1 MRFEADSPERMESL
15 RAQAE
20 RLARQWMEECA
31 GEQAGS
37 GTACPG
43 DRKPSC
49 RASCTDTGRI
59 FRKTEKNA

>member
-31 GEQAGS
+31 GEQAGFRNGMPRRS
-37 GTACPG
+37 ETLLPG
-43 DRKPSC
+43 VLYGHRQNFP
-49 RASCTDTGRI
+49 
-59 FRKTEKNA
+59 KN